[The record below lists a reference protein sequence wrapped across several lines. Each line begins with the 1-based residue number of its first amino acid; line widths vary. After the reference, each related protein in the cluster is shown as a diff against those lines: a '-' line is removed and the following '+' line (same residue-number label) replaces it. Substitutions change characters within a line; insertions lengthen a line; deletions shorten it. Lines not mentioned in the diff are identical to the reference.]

1 MSSILVLHFHVT
13 EQIFNGFKSSLLIR
27 VSISVLFDDLYT
39 GEILKIRNANRFVE
53 NKMNFY

>member
-1 MSSILVLHFHVT
+1 M
-13 EQIFNGFKSSLLIR
+13 R

-53 NKMNFY
+53 NKMNFH